1 MNGNDSTP
9 APLSDVAQNSEAMA
23 RYLASMQRVLLDMGA
38 NLEVLL
44 REARIHCRN
53 TSVEGDRWYHAR
65 MRAMPVE
72 KALKDVLRNVN
83 SLTAGLEKTAYKRR
97 AHDEAVVNTGRAR
110 KEKALEKAQKS
121 NPQPIASVPNAEQD
135 GDTGGNAGYDVPTS
149 IYNLGKKTSA

>member
-9 APLSDVAQNSEAMA
+9 APLADVAQNAEAMA

-38 NLEVLL
+38 NLEILL

-83 SLTAGLEKTAYKRR
+83 SLTAGLEKSAYKRR
-97 AHDEAVVNTGRAR
+97 AHDEAVVNTGRTR
-110 KEKALEKAQKS
+110 KEKALEKAQKR
-121 NPQPIASVPNAEQD
+121 QPITSAPNAGQD
-135 GDTGGNAGYDVPTS
+135 GDTGGNADYGVPTS
-149 IYNLGKKTSA
+149 IYDLGKKRSA